1 MKKLLLLFIIATT
14 YLNVFS
20 QNKTSDTLY
29 NDTTIVFH
37 KWSLIGDIETAIGNI
52 TMYNIGI
59 IGGVDFAHNHLF
71 YGGGLVVSHS
81 YRKETSQLEADQCG
95 INEWKYCIAMD
106 LRYNV
111 LPNRKFSPL
120 FQIRISKILDERSSN
135 IKSINAGICYQWPN
149 NNHAI
154 SASIG
159 VTNYQYEIINSIMDS
174 KKMTSFNLG
183 FKF

>member
-1 MKKLLLLFIIATT
+1 MKKILLLLFIATT
-14 YLNVFS
+14 HLNVFS
-20 QNKTSDTLY
+20 QNNSTDTLY
-29 NDTTIVFH
+29 NDTTAILH
-37 KWSLIGDIETAIGNI
+37 KWSIISDIEAAIGNI
-52 TMYNIGI
+52 TMYNFAI

-71 YGGGLVVSHS
+71 YGGGFEVSHA
-81 YRKETSQLEADQCG
+81 YRKETSQLEVDECG

-106 LRYNV
+106 LRYHV

-135 IKSINAGICYQWPN
+135 IKSINAGICYKWPN
-149 NNHAI
+149 NNHVI

-159 VTNYQYEIINSIMDS
+159 VINYQYEIINSIMDS
-174 KKMTSFNLG
+174 KKMTSFNFG